1 VLLIAGGKNLRCA
14 QMLEMKNVFIG
25 RMLQLV
31 IGIAG
36 ISALSISLTG
46 RVQAPATPP
55 APAVAPLND
64 LKVPAGFR
72 VSVFASDLPG
82 VRMMTVSPEGVL
94 LVARRR
100 ANEVVALPDKNGD
113 GRAEPQV
120 LLSDLANAHGL
131 AFKDGYLYI
140 STTAAVMRVRWA
152 GGKPAGGTE
161 TFVDLPTSTPSVHVT
176 RSIAFGRD
184 GRLYIGIGS
193 SCNVCV
199 EPDSR
204 RTTIQVVDA
213 DGSNLRPFARG
224 MHNAI
229 GFDWDPATGRMWA
242 GDTGQD
248 GLGDGVPPE
257 EINLVEAGKH
267 YGFPFFIAQN
277 QANHVPELKDA
288 KPDVTAGTAVAP
300 VLELPAH
307 TTPMDLRFYTG
318 AQFPAAYRNAL
329 FLALHGSSTIP
340 TKVGYKV
347 VRVVMKDGKPVGT
360 EDFMTGWLKNGE
372 VSGRP
377 AGLATGPDGALYVSD
392 DNKGFIYRV
401 SYGH

>member
-1 VLLIAGGKNLRCA
+1 MLKLETVAARALIVAVVAAGIVLLS
-14 QMLEMKNVFIG
+14 MSSPG
-25 RMLQLV
+25 R
-31 IGIAG
+31 A
-36 ISALSISLTG
+36 
-46 RVQAPATPP
+46 QAPTTP

-82 VRMMTVSPEGVL
+82 ARMMTISPEGVL

-120 LLSDLANAHGL
+120 LLSDLTNANSL
-131 AFKDGYLYI
+131 AFKNDYLYI
-140 STTAAVMRVRWA
+140 ATTPAVMRVRWA
-152 GGKPAGGTE
+152 DGKPAGAPE
-161 TFVDLPTSTPSVHVT
+161 KFVDLPTSTPSVHVT
-176 RSIAFGRD
+176 RSIAFGPD

-199 EPDSR
+199 EPDPR

-248 GLGDGVPPE
+248 GLGDSVPPE
-257 EINLVEAGKH
+257 EINLIEAGKH
-267 YGFPFFIAQN
+267 YGFPFFIGRN
-277 QANHVPELKDA
+277 EANHVPELKEA
-288 KPDVTAGTAVAP
+288 HPDVAADTVVAP
-300 VLELPAH
+300 ALELPAH
-307 TTPMDLRFYTG
+307 MTPMDLRFYTG
-318 AQFPAAYRNAL
+318 AQFPASYRNAL

-340 TKVGYKV
+340 AKVGYKV
-347 VRVVMKDGKPVGT
+347 VRVLMKDGKPTAT
-360 EDFMTGWLKNGE
+360 EDFITGWLKNAE

-377 AGLATGPDGALYVSD
+377 AGLATGRDGALYVSD

>member
-1 VLLIAGGKNLRCA
+1 
-14 QMLEMKNVFIG
+14 MKNA
-25 RMLQLV
+25 LV
-31 IGIAG
+31 ARAPRFAWLTAG
-36 ISALSISLTG
+36 IIVVALAAAAG
-46 RVQAPATPP
+46 RAQAPAPAP
-55 APAVAPLND
+55 APAVAPLSD
-64 LKVPAGFR
+64 LKVPDGFR
-72 VSVFASDLPG
+72 LSVFASDLPG
-82 VRMMTVSPEGVL
+82 ARMMAVSPEGVM

-113 GRAEPQV
+113 GRAEPEV
-120 LLSDLANAHGL
+120 VLSDLPNAHGL
-131 AFKDGYLYI
+131 AFNDGYLYV
-140 STTAAVMRVRWA
+140 STTPAVVRVRWM
-152 GGKPAGGTE
+152 GGRPSGAPEKI
-161 TFVDLPTSTPSVHVT
+161 VDLPTSTPSVHVT

-199 EPDSR
+199 EPDPR
-204 RTTIQVVDA
+204 RTSILVANA
-213 DGSNLRPFARG
+213 DGSNVTTFAKG

-248 GLGDGVPPE
+248 GLGDEVPPE
-257 EINLVEAGKH
+257 EINQIEAGKH
-267 YGFPFFIAQN
+267 YGFPFFIARN
-277 QANHVPELKDA
+277 QPNRVPELKDA
-288 KPDVTAGTAVAP
+288 RPEITADAAVAP
-300 VLELPAH
+300 ALELPAH

-318 AQFPAAYRNAL
+318 GQFPASYRNAL

-347 VRVVMKDGKPVGT
+347 VRVVMKDGKPAGT
-360 EDFMTGWLKNGE
+360 EDFITGWLKNGD
-372 VSGRP
+372 VTGRP
-377 AGLATGPDGALYVSD
+377 AGLATGRDGALYVSD

>member
-1 VLLIAGGKNLRCA
+1 
-14 QMLEMKNVFIG
+14 MLKTN
-25 RMLQLV
+25 RS
-31 IGIAG
+31 
-36 ISALSISLTG
+36 SALRLRKLALVCGAWMVCISWVVRG
-46 RVQAPATPP
+46 QAPAAPP
-55 APAVAPLND
+55 PPAVAPLND
-64 LKVPAGFR
+64 LKVPTGFH

-82 VRMMTVSPEGVL
+82 ARMMTVSPEGVL

-113 GRAEPQV
+113 GRAEPEV
-120 LLSDLANAHGL
+120 LLSDLTNANSL
-131 AFKDGYLYI
+131 AFRDGYLYI
-140 STTAAVMRVRWA
+140 ATTPAVMRVRWA
-152 GGKPAGGTE
+152 GGRPTGAPEK
-161 TFVDLPTSTPSVHVT
+161 FVDLPTSTPSVHVT

-199 EPDSR
+199 EPDPR
-204 RTTIQVVDA
+204 RTTIQVVDP
-213 DGSNLRPFARG
+213 DGSNPRPYARG

-257 EINLVEAGKH
+257 EINLIEAGKH
-267 YGFPFFIAQN
+267 YGFPFFIGRN
-277 QANHVPELKDA
+277 EANHVPELKDA
-288 KPDVTAGTAVAP
+288 HPDVSADTAVAP
-300 VLELPAH
+300 ALEMPAH
-307 TTPMDLRFYTG
+307 VTPMDLRFYTG
-318 AQFPAAYRNAL
+318 SQFPASYRNAL

-347 VRVVMKDGKPVGT
+347 VRVVMKDGKPAGT
-360 EDFMTGWLKNGE
+360 EDFMTGWLKDGE

-377 AGLATGPDGALYVSD
+377 AGLATGRDGALYVSD